1 LLFASEAKK
10 LKFVITAFSWHD
22 NINYPKKLITYLAD
36 AEDSKVKAIY
46 TLLEREMLEED
57 SVELT
62 DEQMSILESERE
74 LHLSGQSKSY
84 SREEARQIIKGERD
98 F

>member
-1 LLFASEAKK
+1 MTTSA
-10 LKFVITAFSWHD
+10 IR
-22 NINYPKKLITYLAD
+22 KKLITYLAD

-46 TLLEREMLEED
+46 TLLEDNIRQDEM
-57 SVELT
+57 SFT
-62 DEQMSILESERE
+62 DEQFQILEKERE

-84 SREEARQIIKGERD
+84 SRIEAIEIIKGQRS